1 MSTRGGMHYSR
12 LGHVDYFKH
21 TTHTARCATFISRSA
36 ALKYR
41 FLLRPLNAVW
51 GASSFNPAM
60 AVSFSTIKAARL
72 PAGRTS
78 AYLQKNHGVDPI
90 IWFGCGSALHR
101 SHFFMRRTFVA
112 VGLQRLVFLR
122 TLHYYRVYSM
132 RSFRARKPFVAGQS
146 HVYACLILY

>member
-78 AYLQKNHGVDPI
+78 AYLQKNHGVDPHYLV
-90 IWFGCGSALHR
+90 WVWVCFTPVAFFHAAHVCGSR
-101 SHFFMRRTFVA
+101 SSTFS
-112 VGLQRLVFLR
+112 FLAYS
-122 TLHYYRVYSM
+122 TLLS
-132 RSFRARKPFVAGQS
+132 S
-146 HVYACLILY
+146 L